1 MKEIKESEGGSEGMC
16 EIWDKLIKIERL
28 DVILELVKKGKLT
41 LEEAAE
47 ELHITVEEV
56 KNKMQEF
63 GYTSPV

>member
-1 MKEIKESEGGSEGMC
+1 MC

-41 LEEAAE
+41 MEEAAE